1 MLPRQSSECKRYFRE
16 ARTKSGFGG
25 NYRRCLK
32 LKIAFLLLLCI
43 IIVILIIFIII
54 FIHRFFLFSGSGSKL
69 KSHFAFNW
77 YSLTPQ
83 KRPNEFDVKTFGPTS
98 PPSPFSLQHT
108 SRSQKLWCA
117 NSCSAGIFPLSFPVS
132 LSLTLLHNRCDEHK
146 MEQGQCQRENDALC
160 KKGRQRETE
169 NEVGSKGIRENT
181 FH

>member
-98 PPSPFSLQHT
+98 PPLPSPFNTLPAPKNFDVQTVVLPGSSHYLSPSPFPSPSCITGVT
-108 SRSQKLWCA
+108 STRWSKDNVNERMTRCA
-117 NSCSAGIFPLSFPVS
+117 KKAG
-132 LSLTLLHNRCDEHK
+132 REK
-146 MEQGQCQRENDALC
+146 QRMRWEV
-160 KKGRQRETE
+160 RE
-169 NEVGSKGIRENT
+169 
-181 FH
+181 